1 MVREKY
7 VMRLAPEERE
17 RLEQLIRSGRSPAR
31 VMARAPILLK
41 SGQGWKAPKVAEALD
56 VSVGTVFQI
65 KRRFAEEGLEGVRQR
80 LKTTPLNRGR
90 RRSGAFP
97 K

>member
-1 MVREKY
+1 MG
-7 VMRLAPEERE
+7 
-17 RLEQLIRSGRSPAR
+17 STS
-31 VMARAPILLK
+31 
-41 SGQGWKAPKVAEALD
+41 VAEALD

-65 KRRFAEEGLEGVRQR
+65 KRRFVEEGLEGVRQR

>member
-1 MVREKY
+1 M
-7 VMRLAPEERE
+7 
-17 RLEQLIRSGRSPAR
+17 
-31 VMARAPILLK
+31 
-41 SGQGWKAPKVAEALD
+41 AEALD

-65 KRRFAEEGLEGVRQR
+65 KPRFAEEGLEGVRQR